1 MLISSSATPSARTL
15 SRTSVQVR
23 SHAEGLWLAAAKLP
37 PPLKDSHMVQE
48 KDRRGGGG
56 GGVGEVRV
64 GVRAGLGRWIWML
77 VKGSQTGR
85 IKEEHGA
92 ARLRKA
98 RDLGLNFY
106 SFFLPPHGM

>member
-1 MLISSSATPSARTL
+1 MW
-15 SRTSVQVR
+15 
-23 SHAEGLWLAAAKLP
+23 G
-37 PPLKDSHMVQE
+37 
-48 KDRRGGGG
+48 
-56 GGVGEVRV
+56 VRV

-77 VKGSQTGR
+77 VKGSQTVR

-106 SFFLPPHGM
+106 LFFIFCCFMGCNTAFIIRIKEQM